1 MVKRTFA
8 PLFIKLT
15 VSTNFFCMNNLHLRH
30 LLLLAL
36 MLFTAQV
43 GWGQGATTAAMSGV
57 ISDKTGSGLPGATVI
72 AIHTP
77 TNTQYVAPTNA
88 DGRFNI
94 QNMRV
99 GGPYTVRVTFVGY
112 KDVSREGLFL
122 SLGQNLRFDQNLSD
136 ATTELSEVTV
146 SGRRDPVMNADHTGA
161 QTTIQ
166 RETIERLPTLNRSF
180 DDFTRLTPQASANGG
195 FAGRNGGYNNVTID
209 GAIFNNS
216 FGLSSTVGGQANSQ
230 PISLDAIEQIQVS
243 IAPYDVRQGSF
254 TGAGINAVTR
264 SGSNK
269 VTGSVYGFYRS
280 QNYVSS
286 KVADINQDYPTFN
299 LKNFGFR
306 VGGPIIK
313 DKLFFFLNGEQEGR
327 NDPPTGNFTANR
339 STSAPDLNSTVSRA
353 SYTDLNNLGN
363 FLQDKYNYNAGPFES
378 YNQRTFSRKATAK
391 LDWNISSNHR
401 LSVKYN
407 YLKSYRDVNP
417 SNSGAITNAAT
428 RAQTQDGLPFFSSY
442 YTINNNLNSIIAE
455 LNSTFGSRYSNNLT
469 AGYSAFRDFRESPG
483 GGNFPLVDIGNNTG
497 RSAAGA
503 APTGLTFT
511 SFGYE
516 PFSAFNILNSDVYQ
530 IGDNFTAY
538 LGKHNVTVGTYN
550 ELYKFSNGFAPNY
563 YGGYAFN
570 SLDDFYASARTPEAP
585 NGYVL
590 DASRNPVP
598 APAGNQPGLPNRYQ
612 LQYAAQPGG
621 FPFGVTK
628 AAQLGL
634 YVQDEWSP
642 RNNLKVTVGLR
653 GDVPVI
659 FSDLDRNVYVAG
671 GDVNG
676 ATIPGLTFANGV
688 RIQTDRLPKSRVLFS
703 PRIGVNWDVN
713 DDRKTQLRGGTGI
726 FTGRVPFVW
735 ISNQASNN
743 GVQFGSFS
751 RVGAAAAANP
761 FSPDVNAYRPDPNG
775 PVPLANTSYNLAV
788 TDPNF
793 KFPQVWRTNVAVDQE
808 IGGGIVAT
816 LEALYTKDVNAVYH
830 QNVNLPDAV
839 GRASGADTRPIYYT
853 LGATG
858 SNGLAAT
865 TANNRIYGPVGTG
878 GRLNSPAS
886 PNISDAILMTNTNKG
901 YSYSLTGQLQKT
913 FSNGL
918 YLNAAYTYSDSRSVN
933 DGGSIAQSIW
943 RDRSVSGDP
952 NANVLSYSNYL
963 IQHRVIASG
972 SYKREYLG
980 HLATTLSL
988 FFEASPAGRFSY
1000 LYQGDMNGD
1009 SQSNDLIYVPR
1020 TQGEIVLRD
1029 ISIPATQGGGTFS
1042 ANDQWTALNKYIE
1055 QDDYLKA
1062 HRGEYAERNGAVRPW
1077 QNRLDFR
1084 LLQDIFTNIGESKNS
1099 LQLSLD
1105 IFNIGNLINSNWG
1118 TFQTPNRTG
1127 LLAFQGYTPQGQP
1140 AFTYPYLVN
1149 PSITTAAIP
1158 ASGGNPAVPAVV
1170 APGVPLTETFR
1181 KDTGGL
1187 TSRWQAQVGIRYI
1200 FN

>member
-1 MVKRTFA
+1 
-8 PLFIKLT
+8 
-15 VSTNFFCMNNLHLRH
+15 
-30 LLLLAL
+30 
-36 MLFTAQV
+36 MLFTARL
-43 GWGQGATTAAMSGV
+43 GWSQGATTAAMSGV
-57 ISDKTGSGLPGATVI
+57 ITDKTGAGLPGATII
-72 AIHTP
+72 ANHTP
-77 TNTQYVAPTNA
+77 TNTQYVVPTNSE
-88 DGRFNI
+88 GRFNI

-99 GGPYTVRVTFVGY
+99 GPYSVKVTFVGY
-112 KDVSREGLFL
+112 KDLVRNDVNL
-122 SLGQNLRFDQNLSD
+122 SLGQNLRFDQKLSD
-136 ATTELSEVTV
+136 TSTELTEVTV

-161 QTTIQ
+161 STTIQ

-180 DDFTRLTPQASANGG
+180 DDFTRLTPQASGGGG

-269 VTGSVYGFYRS
+269 FSGSVYGFYRD
-280 QNYVSS
+280 QNYVGS
-286 KVADINQDYPTFN
+286 KVADITKDYPTFN

-313 DKLFFFLNGEQEGR
+313 DKLFFFLNGEQETR
-327 NDPPTGNFTANR
+327 NDPPAGNFTANR
-339 STSAPDLNSTVSRA
+339 TTTAPEANSTVSRA
-353 SYTDLNNLGN
+353 SYADLTNLGS
-363 FLQDKYNYNAGPFES
+363 FLQDKYGYNAGPFEN

-401 LSVKYN
+401 FSIKYN

-417 SNSGAITNAAT
+417 SNSGAISNSAT
-428 RAQTQDGLPFFSSY
+428 RAQTQFGLPFLSSY
-442 YTINNNLNSIIAE
+442 YTINNNLNSLIAE

-469 AGYSAFRDFRESPG
+469 AGFSAFRDFRESSG
-483 GGNFPLVDIGNNTG
+483 GGNFPLVDIGDASGEPITG
-497 RSAAGA
+497 RSLPNAG
-503 APTGLTFT
+503 PTALNTFT

-516 PFSAFNILNSDVYQ
+516 PFSAFNVLNSNVFQ

-550 ELYKFSNGFAPNY
+550 EVYRFSNGFAPNY

-570 SLDDFYASARTPEAP
+570 NLNDFYASARTAEAP
-585 NGYVL
+585 NGYIL
-590 DASRNPVP
+590 DTNRNPVP
-598 APAGNQPGLPNRYQ
+598 APASNQPGLPNRYQ
-612 LQYAAQPGG
+612 LQYAAQTGG
-621 FPFGVTK
+621 FPFGVTN
-628 AAQLGL
+628 AAQYGL

-642 RNNLKVTVGLR
+642 RQNLKVTVGLR

-659 FSDLDRNVYVAG
+659 FSSLDRNVYVGG

-676 ATIPGLTFANGV
+676 TTIPALTFRDNERNAV
-688 RIQTDRLPKSRVLFS
+688 SIQTDRLPQTRVLFS

-713 DDRKTQLRGGTGI
+713 DDRKTQVRGGTGI

-751 RVGAAAAANP
+751 RVGSAAAVNP
-761 FSPDVNAYRPDPNG
+761 FTPDVNAYRPDPNG
-775 PVPLANTSYNLAV
+775 AVPLANTSYNLAV

-793 KFPQVWRTNVAVDQE
+793 KFPQVWRTNIAVDQE
-808 IGGGIVAT
+808 IAGGVIAT

-839 GRASGADTRPIYYT
+839 GRANGADNRPIYYT
-853 LGATG
+853 LGAVG
-858 SNGLAAT
+858 ANGLANA
-865 TANNRIYGPVGTG
+865 TANNRIYGPVGPG

-901 YSYSLTGQLQKT
+901 YSYSVTAQLQKT

-952 NANVLSYSNYL
+952 NANVLSYSQYL
-963 IQHRVIASG
+963 IQHRVIASA

-988 FFEASPAGRFSY
+988 FYEAAPAGRFSY
-1000 LYQGDMNGD
+1000 LYGGDMNGD
-1009 SQSNDLIYVPR
+1009 GQSNDLIYVPR
-1020 TQGEIVLRD
+1020 AQNEIVLRN
-1029 ISIPATQGGGTFS
+1029 IAIPNSQGGGTYS
-1042 ANDQWTALNKYIE
+1042 AADQWTALNTYIE
-1055 QDDYLKA
+1055 QDSYLKTR
-1062 HRGEYAERNGAVRPW
+1062 RGEYAERNGAVRPW

-1084 LLQDIFTNIGESKNS
+1084 LLQDIFTNVGESKNS
-1099 LQLSLD
+1099 LQVSLD
-1105 IFNIGNLINSNWG
+1105 IFNIGNLLNSNWG
-1118 TFQTPNRTG
+1118 TFQQVNRTG
-1127 LLAFQGYTPQGQP
+1127 LLAFQGYTAQGQP
-1140 AFTYPYLVN
+1140 AFTYPYLTN
-1149 PSITTAAIP
+1149 QSIITPGVAATPTTPAIP
-1158 ASGGNPAVPAVV
+1158 AVL

-1187 TSRWQAQVGIRYI
+1187 TSRWQAQIGLRYI